1 MPNEDNYTDFA
12 RECVRLAKLT
22 GNKDLR
28 NHLQGLAVVTMVEAA
43 PSETITPTSLNF
55 RGEHTGRQ

>member
-1 MPNEDNYTDFA
+1 MAHDDKYTDFA
-12 RECVRLAKLT
+12 RECARLAKLT
-22 GNKDLR
+22 GNEDLR

-55 RGEHTGRQ
+55 LGEHTGRQ